1 MTRSLWLE
9 NTKSSGFTSEK
20 RKADIIIIGAGLT
33 GLATA
38 WRLVREGLDVIV
50 LEAAEVGS
58 GTSGHT
64 TGKITSQHHLIYH
77 YLIDQVGLVKAR
89 MYADAN
95 QWAVQEYLDLIG
107 NEGIECHL
115 EEQNAYVY
123 SHEETD
129 LLEIE
134 QEHDAAEKLGLLCS
148 LDSISFSRNRA
159 LAFHRQAQFHPREF
173 LLGLAGKIIEHG
185 GTIIEHSRVI
195 GVQEQ
200 STHCTV
206 TTKEGTYVADSVVY
220 ATLFPILDHT
230 FFALR
235 LRPVMHHGMAFSV
248 KEKEFEGMYIGV
260 NDISCRYFG
269 NTLIV
274 VGQSHSLGDETDYY
288 KVLLRKAHE
297 RFAIER
303 ELTRW
308 SAHDQQS
315 PDRIPFIG
323 GYDPVT
329 KKQFTATGFGA
340 WGITH
345 AMVAAKIIAD
355 QIAGRK
361 NLWTELYTP
370 WRIGKTIS
378 MAVKKG
384 KDTIASLIKGKH
396 LCSHM
401 GCGLVYNEHDRTY
414 DCPCH
419 GSRFD
424 REGNVLWGPA
434 VKGIGGTEKDD

>member
-9 NTKSSGFTSEK
+9 NTKSIGFTSEK
-20 RKADIIIIGAGLT
+20 RKADVIVIGAGLT

-38 WRLVREGLDVIV
+38 WRLGREGLDVIV

-77 YLIDQVGLVKAR
+77 YLIDQVGEEKAR
-89 MYADAN
+89 MYAEAN
-95 QWAVQEYLDLIG
+95 QWAVQEYIDLIG
-107 NEGIECHL
+107 NENIECHL
-115 EEQNAYVY
+115 EEQTAYVY

-129 LLEIE
+129 VLE
-134 QEHDAAEKLGLLCS
+134 QEHTAAEKLGLPCS
-148 LDSISFSRNRA
+148 MDTISFSRNKA
-159 LAFHRQAQFHPREF
+159 LSFHRQAQFHPREF
-173 LLGLAGKIIEHG
+173 SLALAGRIVDQG
-185 GTIIEHSRVI
+185 GTIIEHTRVTK
-195 GVQEQ
+195 VQE
-200 STHCTV
+200 SVHCTV
-206 TTKEGTYVADSVVY
+206 TADNGIYVADSVVY

-235 LRPVMHHGMAFSV
+235 LRPLMHHGIAFSV
-248 KEKEFEGMYIGV
+248 KEKEFDGMYIGV
-260 NDISCRYFG
+260 NDISCRYFE

-274 VGQSHSLGDETDYY
+274 VGQRHPFGDDGDPY
-288 KVLLRKAHE
+288 KILERKALDK
-297 RFAIER
+297 FAIQS

-323 GYDPVT
+323 RYNPIT
-329 KKQFTATGFGA
+329 KKQYTATGFGA

-345 AMVAAKIIAD
+345 AMVAARIITD
-355 QIAGRK
+355 QIAGRE
-361 NLWTELYTP
+361 NSWAELYTP
-370 WRIGKTIS
+370 WRTGKTIS
-378 MAVKKG
+378 MAIKKG
-384 KDTIASLIKGKH
+384 IDTLTSLIKGKH
-396 LCSHM
+396 FCSHM
-401 GCGLVYNEHDRTY
+401 GCGLVFNEYDQTY

-434 VKGIGGTEKDD
+434 VKGILSAKKHH

>member
-1 MTRSLWLE
+1 MTQSLWLKS
-9 NTKSSGFTSEK
+9 TRSSGFTSDK
-20 RKADIIIIGAGLT
+20 RKADVIIIGAGFT

-38 WRLVREGLDVIV
+38 WRLAGEGLDVIV
-50 LEAAEVGS
+50 LEAAEAGS

-77 YLIDQVGLVKAR
+77 YLINQVGEKKAR
-89 MYADAN
+89 IYAEAN
-95 QWAVQEYLDLIG
+95 QWAVREYFHLIG
-107 NEGIECHL
+107 REDIECHL
-115 EEQNAYVY
+115 EEQTAYVY

-129 LLEIE
+129 LLE
-134 QEHDAAEKLGLLCS
+134 QEYTAAVKLGLPCS
-148 LDSISFSRNRA
+148 LDSISFSRNKA
-159 LAFHRQAQFHPREF
+159 LSFHRQAQFHPREF
-173 LLGLAGKIIEHG
+173 LLGLAGKIIERG

-195 GVQEQ
+195 KVEEGVQ
-200 STHCTV
+200 CTV
-206 TTKEGTYVADSVVY
+206 TTQDGTFVADSVVY

-235 LRPVMHHGMAFSV
+235 LRPLMHHGIAFSV
-248 KEKEFEGMYIGV
+248 KEKEFDGMYIGV

-274 VGQSHSLGDETDYY
+274 VGQRHSIGDDHNDY
-288 KVLLRKAHE
+288 KVLERKAHE
-297 RFAIER
+297 KFKMIQS

-323 GYDPVT
+323 GYDPIT

-345 AMVAAKIIAD
+345 AMVAARIITD
-355 QIAGRK
+355 QIAGRE
-361 NLWTELYTP
+361 NSWAELYTP
-370 WRIGKTIS
+370 WRTGKIIS

-384 KDTIASLIKGKH
+384 KDTLTSLIKGKH

-424 REGNVLWGPA
+424 QDGNVLWGPA
-434 VKGIGGTEKDD
+434 VKGILGAGKND